1 MEFMRKKQIPKRRTT
16 LARAL
21 VEISGIIFLFYSNL
35 LMGEFN
41 GRSGKGKTLLAAL
54 EDIFTRK
61 NFAIALVTASV
72 GYVVFDF
79 FRKRIE
85 QAAKEQDRSRLS

>member
-1 MEFMRKKQIPKRRTT
+1 MPTKRISKRRIT

-54 EDIFTRK
+54 EDIVTKK
-61 NFAIALVTASV
+61 NLAIALVTASV
-72 GYVVFDF
+72 GFLVFEF

-85 QAAKEQDRSRLS
+85 EAAKE

>member
-1 MEFMRKKQIPKRRTT
+1 M
-16 LARAL
+16 ARAL

-54 EDIFTRK
+54 EDIVTKK
-61 NFAIALVTASV
+61 NLAIALVTASV
-72 GYVVFDF
+72 GFLVFEF
-79 FRKRIE
+79 FRRRIE
-85 QAAKEQDRSRLS
+85 ASAKE

>member
-1 MEFMRKKQIPKRRTT
+1 MKVMPTKRISKRRIT

-54 EDIFTRK
+54 EDIVTKK
-61 NFAIALVTASV
+61 NLAIALVTASV
-72 GYVVFDF
+72 GFLVFEF

-85 QAAKEQDRSRLS
+85 EAAKE